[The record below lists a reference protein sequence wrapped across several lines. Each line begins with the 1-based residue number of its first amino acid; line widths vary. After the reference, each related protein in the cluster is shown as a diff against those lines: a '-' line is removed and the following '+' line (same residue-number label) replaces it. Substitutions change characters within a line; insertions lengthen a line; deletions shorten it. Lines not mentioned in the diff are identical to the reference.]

1 MSELTIVLIKYILPI
16 FLLLWCAIS
25 IAVPTSDWKKVVRD
39 TPYSFSKG
47 ASYNLT
53 ELRRWV
59 LLSNGYCELPDR
71 HVFFDQRGRFLTWM
85 DNEDTGIATQEKLN
99 KIRFQLH
106 KNNKVNRWVEGSVSA
121 LGYPFALSCDQP
133 WVDIRASIDRV
144 KGIAPESKVWGTWD
158 GVKAGTESNPIS
170 LEALV
175 GLMFQHRSSQLSEP
189 LDTLSLRLFV
199 AQLIIESGAKKN
211 VRSSD
216 NALGMLQ
223 LKPEVLNDCGIDK
236 RFYQHRMAQVDCA
249 VRLYVMIR
257 RNLQPVFS
265 SVFGH
270 LDKTK
275 QQALFDILLVQS
287 YHSGIGAMKKLL
299 TDTTMGKAARY
310 FAENEQQFSAEDI
323 ATGMI
328 FHNLGRQPWGW
339 ESLYYVLD
347 IMVVSK
353 SLSAHES

>member
-1 MSELTIVLIKYILPI
+1 M
-16 FLLLWCAIS
+16 A
-25 IAVPTSDWKKVVRD
+25 IAVPVSDWKQVVRD

-47 ASYNLT
+47 ASNNLA
-53 ELRRWV
+53 ELRSWV
-59 LLSNGYCELPDR
+59 LLSNGYCEFPER

-85 DNEDTGIATQEKLN
+85 DNEDTGLATQEKLN
-99 KIRFQLH
+99 KIRLQLH
-106 KNNKVNRWVEGSVSA
+106 QNNKVNRWVEGSMSTI
-121 LGYPFALSCDQP
+121 GYPFALSCDQP
-133 WVDIRASIDRV
+133 WVDIRASIARV
-144 KGIAPESKVWGTWD
+144 KGTVPKSKVWGTWD

-175 GLMFQHRSSQLSEP
+175 KLMYQHRSSKLAEP
-189 LDTLSLRLFV
+189 IDTLSLRLFI
-199 AQLIIESGAKKN
+199 AQLIIESGAKKH
-211 VRSSD
+211 VRSSH

-249 VRLYVMIR
+249 VRLYVMIK

-270 LDKTK
+270 LNKTK

-299 TDTTMGKAARY
+299 TDPEMGKATRY
-310 FAENEQQFSAEDI
+310 FAEHEQQFSAEDI

-347 IMVVSK
+347 IMIVSK
-353 SLSAHES
+353 SLFAHES

>member
-1 MSELTIVLIKYILPI
+1 M
-16 FLLLWCAIS
+16 
-25 IAVPTSDWKKVVRD
+25 
-39 TPYSFSKG
+39 
-47 ASYNLT
+47 
-53 ELRRWV
+53 
-59 LLSNGYCELPDR
+59 SNGYCELPER

-85 DNEDTGIATQEKLN
+85 DNEKTSAQTQVKLN
-99 KIRFQLH
+99 NIRAKLH
-106 KNNKVNRWVEGSVSA
+106 QNNKVNRWIEGSA
-121 LGYPFALSCDQP
+121 TTIGYPFALSCDQP
-133 WVDIRASIDRV
+133 WVNIIAAIERV
-144 KGIAPESKVWGTWD
+144 KGIVTGSKVWGTWD
-158 GVKAGTESNPIS
+158 GVKAGTKATPIS

-175 GLMFQHRSSQLSEP
+175 ELMFQHRTAGLFEP
-189 LDTLSLRLFV
+189 IDTLSLKLFV

-223 LKPEVLNDCGIDK
+223 LKAEVLNDCGIDK

-249 VRLYVMIR
+249 VRLYVMLS

-275 QQALFDILLVQS
+275 RQALFDILLVQS

-299 TDTTMGKAARY
+299 TDNEMGKAAQY
-310 FAENEQQFSAEDI
+310 FSEHEQLFSAEDI

-328 FHNLGRQPWGW
+328 FHNLGRFPWGW
-339 ESLYYVLD
+339 DSLYYVLD
-347 IMVVSK
+347 IMIVSK
-353 SLSAHES
+353 YLSTYKST

>member
-1 MSELTIVLIKYILPI
+1 MKIKYILPV
-16 FLLLWCAIS
+16 FFLLWCAIT
-25 IAVPTSDWKKVVRD
+25 IAAPTSDWKQIIRD

-47 ASYNLT
+47 ASKNLT

-59 LLSNGYCELPDR
+59 LLSNGYCELHNR

-85 DNEDTGIATQEKLN
+85 DNEDTSEATQVKLN
-99 KIRFQLH
+99 KIRLQLH
-106 KNNKVNRWVEGSVSA
+106 GNKKVNRWIEGSDSTM
-121 LGYPFALSCDQP
+121 GYPFALSCDQP
-133 WVDIRASIDRV
+133 WVDIDASINRV
-144 KGIAPESKVWGTWD
+144 KGKTPKSKVWGTWD
-158 GVKAGTESNPIS
+158 GVKAGTESKPIS

-175 GLMFQHRSSQLSEP
+175 GLMFQHRHSQLSVS
-189 LDTLSLRLFV
+189 LNTLSLRLFV
-199 AQLIIESGAKKN
+199 AQLIIESGAKKY

-249 VRLYVMIR
+249 VRLYVMLS

-265 SVFGH
+265 MVFGH
-270 LDKTK
+270 LEKAK

-287 YHSGIGAMKKLL
+287 YHSGIGAMTTLL
-299 TDTTMGKAARY
+299 TDSEMGKAARY
-310 FAENEQQFSAEDI
+310 FAEHEQQFSAEDI

-347 IMVVSK
+347 IMIVSK
-353 SLSAHES
+353 SLSAHDS

>member
-1 MSELTIVLIKYILPI
+1 VKIKYTLPI
-16 FLLLWCAIS
+16 FFLFWCAIP
-25 IAVPTSDWKKVVRD
+25 IAAPASDWKQIIRD

-47 ASYNLT
+47 ASKNLA

-71 HVFFDQRGRFLTWM
+71 HVFFDQRGQFLTWM
-85 DNEDTGIATQEKLN
+85 DNEDTSEATQVKLN
-99 KIRFQLH
+99 KIRLQLH
-106 KNNKVNRWVEGSVSA
+106 GNKKVNRWIEGSDSTM
-121 LGYPFALSCDQP
+121 GYPFALSCDQP
-133 WVDIRASIDRV
+133 WVDIDASINRV
-144 KGIAPESKVWGTWD
+144 KGKTPKSKVWGTWD
-158 GVKAGTESNPIS
+158 GVKAGTESKPIS

-175 GLMFQHRSSQLSEP
+175 GLMFQHRHSQLSVS
-189 LDTLSLRLFV
+189 LNTLSLRLFV
-199 AQLIIESGAKKN
+199 AQLIIESGAKKY

-249 VRLYVMIR
+249 VRLYVMLS

-265 SVFGH
+265 MVFGH
-270 LDKTK
+270 LEKAK

-287 YHSGIGAMKKLL
+287 YHSGIGAMTTLL
-299 TDTTMGKAARY
+299 TDSEMGKAARY
-310 FAENEQQFSAEDI
+310 FAEHEQQFSAEDI

-347 IMVVSK
+347 IMIVSK
-353 SLSAHES
+353 SLSAHDS

>member
-1 MSELTIVLIKYILPI
+1 MVRLKYPLAI
-16 FLLLWCAIS
+16 FFLLWCAKT
-25 IAVPTSDWKKVVRD
+25 IAAPTSDWKKIIRD
-39 TPYSFSKG
+39 TPYAFSKG
-47 ASYNLT
+47 ASKNLA

-71 HVFFDQRGRFLTWM
+71 HVFFDQRGQFLTWM
-85 DNEDTGIATQEKLN
+85 DNEESGIATQEKLN
-99 KIRFQLH
+99 KIRLQLH
-106 KNNKVNRWVEGSVSA
+106 QNKKVNRWIEGSMSTI
-121 LGYPFALSCDQP
+121 GYPFALSCDQP
-133 WVDIRASIDRV
+133 WVDIRAAIDRV
-144 KGIAPESKVWGTWD
+144 KGIAPDSKVWGTWD
-158 GVKAGTESNPIS
+158 GVKAGTESSPIS

-175 GLMFQHRSSQLSEP
+175 GLMFQHRSSQLVKP
-189 LDTLSLRLFV
+189 INTLSLRLFV
-199 AQLIIESGAKKN
+199 AQLIIESGAKKH

-223 LKPEVLNDCGIDK
+223 LKPEVLNDCGIEK

-249 VRLYVMIR
+249 VRLYVMIS

-270 LDKTK
+270 LEKTK

-287 YHSGIGAMKKLL
+287 YHSGIGAMTKLL
-299 TDTTMGKAARY
+299 TDTDMGKAARY
-310 FAENEQQFSAEDI
+310 FAEHEQQFSAEDI

-347 IMVVSK
+347 IMIVSK
-353 SLSAHES
+353 SLSAQES

>member
-1 MSELTIVLIKYILPI
+1 MRLKYPLAI
-16 FLLLWCAIS
+16 FFLLWCAIT
-25 IAVPTSDWKKVVRD
+25 IAAPTSDWKKIIRD

-47 ASYNLT
+47 ASKNLA

-71 HVFFDQRGRFLTWM
+71 HVFFDQRGQFLTWM
-85 DNEDTGIATQEKLN
+85 DNEESGIATQEKLN
-99 KIRFQLH
+99 KIRLQLH
-106 KNNKVNRWVEGSVSA
+106 QNKKVNRWIEGSMSTI
-121 LGYPFALSCDQP
+121 GYPFALSCDQP
-133 WVDIRASIDRV
+133 WVDIRAAIDRV
-144 KGIAPESKVWGTWD
+144 KGIAPDSKVWGTWD
-158 GVKAGTESNPIS
+158 GVKAGTESSPIS

-175 GLMFQHRSSQLSEP
+175 GLMFQHRSSQLVKP
-189 LDTLSLRLFV
+189 IDTLSLRLFV
-199 AQLIIESGAKKN
+199 AQLIIESGAKKH

-223 LKPEVLNDCGIDK
+223 LKPEVLNDCGIEK

-249 VRLYVMIR
+249 VRLYVMIS

-270 LDKTK
+270 LEKTK

-287 YHSGIGAMKKLL
+287 YHSGIGAMTKLL
-299 TDTTMGKAARY
+299 TDTDMGKAARY
-310 FAENEQQFSAEDI
+310 FAEHEQQFSAEDI

-347 IMVVSK
+347 IMIVSK
-353 SLSAHES
+353 SLSAQES

>member
-1 MSELTIVLIKYILPI
+1 MTI
-16 FLLLWCAIS
+16 A
-25 IAVPTSDWKKVVRD
+25 APTSDWQQVIRD

-47 ASYNLT
+47 ASNNLT

-59 LLSNGYCELPDR
+59 LLSNGYCELPER
-71 HVFFDQRGRFLTWM
+71 HVFFDQRGLFLTWM
-85 DNEDTGIATQEKLN
+85 DNEKTSLATQIKLN
-99 KIRFQLH
+99 KIRLILH
-106 KNNKVNRWVEGSVSA
+106 KNNKVNRWIEGSA
-121 LGYPFALSCDQP
+121 TTIGYPFALSCDQP
-133 WVDIRASIDRV
+133 WVDIRASIERV
-144 KGIAPESKVWGTWD
+144 KGVATQSKVWGTWD
-158 GVKAGTESNPIS
+158 GVKAGTKSHPIS

-175 GLMFQHRSSQLSEP
+175 KLMFQHRTAGLFESI
-189 LDTLSLRLFV
+189 DALSLRLFI

-249 VRLYVMIR
+249 VRLYVMLS

-270 LDKTK
+270 LDKAKK
-275 QQALFDILLVQS
+275 QELFDILLVQS
-287 YHSGIGAMKKLL
+287 YHSGIGAMKKLFS
-299 TDTTMGKAARY
+299 DTEIGKAARY
-310 FAENEQQFSAEDI
+310 FAEHEQQFSAEDI

-328 FHNLGRQPWGW
+328 FHNLGRGPWGW
-339 ESLYYVLD
+339 DSLYYVLD
-347 IMVVSK
+347 IMIVSK
-353 SLSAHES
+353 YLSTYKPT

>member
-1 MSELTIVLIKYILPI
+1 MKIKYTLPI
-16 FLLLWCAIS
+16 FFLFWCAIT
-25 IAVPTSDWKKVVRD
+25 IAAPASDWKQIIRD

-47 ASYNLT
+47 ASKNLA

-71 HVFFDQRGRFLTWM
+71 HVFFDQRGQFLTWM
-85 DNEDTGIATQEKLN
+85 DNEDTSEATQVKLN
-99 KIRFQLH
+99 KIRLQLH
-106 KNNKVNRWVEGSVSA
+106 GNKKVNRWIEGSDSTM
-121 LGYPFALSCDQP
+121 GYPFALSCDQP
-133 WVDIRASIDRV
+133 WVDIDASINRV
-144 KGIAPESKVWGTWD
+144 KGKTPKSKVWGTWD
-158 GVKAGTESNPIS
+158 GVKAGTESKPIS

-175 GLMFQHRSSQLSEP
+175 GLMFQHRHSQLSVS
-189 LDTLSLRLFV
+189 LNTLSLRLFV
-199 AQLIIESGAKKN
+199 AQLIIESGAKKY

-249 VRLYVMIR
+249 VRLYVMLS

-265 SVFGH
+265 MVFGH
-270 LDKTK
+270 LEKAK

-287 YHSGIGAMKKLL
+287 YHSGIGAMTTLL
-299 TDTTMGKAARY
+299 TDSEMGKAARY
-310 FAENEQQFSAEDI
+310 FAEHEQQFSAEDI

-347 IMVVSK
+347 IMIVSK
-353 SLSAHES
+353 SLSAHDS